1 MHFFVDKPF
10 SMSYTINIVKREKG
24 NSMTKF
30 VKEKTFDILEGVN
43 TMKRA
48 MREDYAA
55 WSDRPNDSED
65 ARNIALKMYNEYC
78 TDLTESYGSKY
89 IKIYKK
95 NGGVLAFIVNVT
107 SDKKFALGDILKPAG
122 WNAPARNFAR
132 GNVLD
137 GGYEIRWTGA

>member
-1 MHFFVDKPF
+1 
-10 SMSYTINIVKREKG
+10 
-24 NSMTKF
+24 MTKF
-30 VKEKTFDILEGVN
+30 VKEKSFDVIEGVN

-65 ARNIALKMYNEYC
+65 ARNIALRMYDEYC
-78 TDLTESYGSKY
+78 ADLTESYGSKY

-95 NGGVLAFIVNVT
+95 DGGVKAFIVNT
-107 SDKKFALGDILKPAG
+107 DKDKKFKKGDILKPAG
-122 WNAPARNFAR
+122 WAAPARNFAR
-132 GNVLD
+132 GNILD

>member
-1 MHFFVDKPF
+1 
-10 SMSYTINIVKREKG
+10 MSYTINIVKREKG

-30 VKEKTFDILEGVN
+30 VKEKSFDVIEGVN

-48 MREDYAA
+48 MREDYAD
-55 WSDRPNDSED
+55 WSNGPLKGGE
-65 ARNIALKMYNEYC
+65 IALRMYNEYC
-78 TDLTESYGSKY
+78 DDLTENYGSKY

-137 GGYEIRWTGA
+137 GGYEIHWTGA

>member
-1 MHFFVDKPF
+1 
-10 SMSYTINIVKREKG
+10 
-24 NSMTKF
+24 MTKF
-30 VKEKTFDILEGVN
+30 VKEKSFDIIEGVN

-48 MREDYAA
+48 MREDYAD
-55 WSDRPNDSED
+55 WSNGPLKGGE
-65 ARNIALKMYNEYC
+65 IALKMYNEYC
-78 TDLTESYGSKY
+78 DNLTESYGSKY
-89 IKIYKK
+89 IKVYKK

-137 GGYEIRWTGA
+137 GGYEIHWTGA

>member
-1 MHFFVDKPF
+1 
-10 SMSYTINIVKREKG
+10 
-24 NSMTKF
+24 MTKF
-30 VKEKTFDILEGVN
+30 VKEKTFDIIEGVN

-48 MREDYAA
+48 MREDYADWA
-55 WSDRPNDSED
+55 SGPLKGGE
-65 ARNIALKMYNEYC
+65 IALKMYNEYC
-78 TDLTESYGSKY
+78 DELTENYGSKY

-137 GGYEIRWTGA
+137 GGYEIHWTGA

>member
-1 MHFFVDKPF
+1 
-10 SMSYTINIVKREKG
+10 
-24 NSMTKF
+24 MTKF
-30 VKEKTFDILEGVN
+30 VKEKSFDVIEGVN

-48 MREDYAA
+48 MSEDYAA

-65 ARNIALKMYNEYC
+65 ARNIALRMYNEYC
-78 TDLTESYGSKY
+78 DDLTENYGSKY

>member
-1 MHFFVDKPF
+1 
-10 SMSYTINIVKREKG
+10 
-24 NSMTKF
+24 MTVY
-30 VKEKTFDILEGVN
+30 VKEKTKNIIEGVEAI
-43 TMKRA
+43 KRA
-48 MREDYAA
+48 MIADYGD
-55 WSDRPNDSED
+55 WIDRPNESKD
-65 ARNIALKMYNEYC
+65 ARNIALRMYNEYC
-78 TDLTESYGSKY
+78 DDLTENYGSKY

-137 GGYEIRWTGA
+137 GGYEIHWTGA